1 MAHIS
6 INKLTI
12 IGSDIGFSPGRRH
25 VIIWTNDG
33 ILWIGSFRTHFSEI
47 LIEIYIFSVQKM
59 HFVRKLAA
67 ILSRPQCVKNGV
79 SIILESGRD
88 GWLYLFICS
97 VRSKRIC
104 STRILSCTSPTP
116 SILSRVHDSHC
127 PIIPPPPSH
136 HVSMIVTVRWSHPLH
151 PITCPW

>member
-12 IGSDIGFSPGRRH
+12 IGSDIGFSPGRHH

-33 ILWIGSFRTHFSEI
+33 ILWIGSFRTNFSEI
-47 LIEIYIFSVQKM
+47 LIEVYIFSVQKM

-79 SIILESGRD
+79 STVGGMVGYI
-88 GWLYLFICS
+88 YLF
-97 VRSKRIC
+97 VRLDRSEYIQYGY
-104 STRILSCTSPTP
+104 
-116 SILSRVHDSHC
+116 SHVL
-127 PIIPPPPSH
+127 PPPPPSH
-136 HVSMIVTVRWSHPLH
+136 HVSMIVTVRWWSIWYSVPLFLTSRCH
-151 PITCPW
+151 SQIMNHQLK